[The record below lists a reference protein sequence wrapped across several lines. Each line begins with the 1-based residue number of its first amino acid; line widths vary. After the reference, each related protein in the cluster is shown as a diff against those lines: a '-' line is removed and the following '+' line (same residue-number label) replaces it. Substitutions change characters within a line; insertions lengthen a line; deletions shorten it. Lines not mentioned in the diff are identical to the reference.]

1 MLAEPI
7 EYDSDENFL
16 EFIGPDQDEANHS
29 MEEDE
34 ALLDEGDEDDDG
46 GDEHGEGE
54 GDEET
59 GGEYE
64 DRRGKHGSGQDG
76 VGEVGVAGADGEG
89 SAVATADSHDAAAA
103 AGPAA
108 AADLAAEP
116 VVGNADVVAAD
127 GGEPG
132 TEGGYSGQEGGE
144 VPGND
149 VGERRD
155 GEAAWL
161 SDGDFEEDDLVLE
174 DEGEDELDSKLKP
187 DHRFFAVRALVEGGK
202 TARKLNRRLKVQAG
216 KDDGFLVKGDER
228 FFRNFNDSSI
238 ERRVNMSASFQYN
251 GTCLNGPHDAW
262 QGRNESCESRRQ
274 TISSI
279 SRPTFREI

>member
-1 MLAEPI
+1 
-7 EYDSDENFL
+7 
-16 EFIGPDQDEANHS
+16 

-64 DRRGKHGSGQDG
+64 DRHDEHGSGQDG
-76 VGEVGVAGADGEG
+76 IGEVGVAGADGEG
-89 SAVATADSHDAAAA
+89 SAVAAADSHDAAAA
-103 AGPAA
+103 APYPPAA

-116 VVGNADVVAAD
+116 VVGNADVIAAD

-228 FFRNFNDSSI
+228 FFRNSTTAASRGGSTCQLLFSI
-238 ERRVNMSASFQYN
+238 TVRATPV
-251 GTCLNGPHDAW
+251 
-262 QGRNESCESRRQ
+262 
-274 TISSI
+274 
-279 SRPTFREI
+279 

>member
-1 MLAEPI
+1 
-7 EYDSDENFL
+7 
-16 EFIGPDQDEANHS
+16 
-29 MEEDE
+29 
-34 ALLDEGDEDDDG
+34 
-46 GDEHGEGE
+46 
-54 GDEET
+54 
-59 GGEYE
+59 
-64 DRRGKHGSGQDG
+64 
-76 VGEVGVAGADGEG
+76 
-89 SAVATADSHDAAAA
+89 
-103 AGPAA
+103 
-108 AADLAAEP
+108 
-116 VVGNADVVAAD
+116 VGNADVVAAD
-127 GGEPG
+127 GGEPC

-262 QGRNESCESRRQ
+262 QGRDGQPVVMVAGDHHFPANIPAREDGECIRILRVENGSLAEIKGELVRLSPRGGGPSQARLSCSD
-274 TISSI
+274 
-279 SRPTFREI
+279 PP